1 MQIPEV
7 KPHQI
12 HKTMAKTKNTGGTK
26 LGRDPRPKYLG
37 VKLYDGQPA
46 KIGSVIVRQRGSRI
60 IAGKNVK
67 MGKDDTLYAI
77 AAGTVKFRQIR
88 KKNFSGTQRMAKVAE
103 VIEK

>member
-1 MQIPEV
+1 M
-7 KPHQI
+7 
-12 HKTMAKTKNTGGTK
+12 
-26 LGRDPRPKYLG
+26 GRDPRPKYLG
-37 VKLYDGQPA
+37 VKLYDGQLA

>member
-1 MQIPEV
+1 
-7 KPHQI
+7 
-12 HKTMAKTKNTGGTK
+12 MAKTKNTGGTK

-37 VKLYDGQPA
+37 VKLYDGQLA